1 MITCV
6 IPYQQGLG
14 LFQKMPKAN
23 DKALDGISI
32 MKNGRIPP
40 TKNSEAAQPVLI
52 LSLIAER
59 EIWIMRYSRKWVL
72 QRNVWR
78 IMMPYF
84 FGSCYSRSVIQKDPG
99 YQMTPDY
106 LSTQKSK
113 GGDAANAIV
122 EGKVT
127 LAQLKQAKKVG
138 GRLCGDLTMFQ
149 IHKES
154 IETKKYELSCKFC
167 GKLCYTRCG
176 VCQLPCHDA
185 PTRGSCKGYQCFTQL
200 HNEQLFGL
208 AIMDCKLINKDK
220 KDWTPP
226 TPQQKEENAKHIKE
240 IQRKVAYNLRG
251 RATVPDSI

>member
-1 MITCV
+1 MALALVVAYEMYCECV
-6 IPYQQGLG
+6 EEGYASFGFETKEEATINCMLNFVAFRSKMALQGLHYHPEELKYPG
-14 LFQKMPKAN
+14 DEEMRVNTKRGKRKLGPNKEGERRGRGRPR
-23 DKALDGISI
+23 
-32 MKNGRIPP
+32 KN
-40 TKNSEAAQPVLI
+40 V
-52 LSLIAER
+52 
-59 EIWIMRYSRKWVL
+59 
-72 QRNVWR
+72 
-78 IMMPYF
+78 
-84 FGSCYSRSVIQKDPG
+84 
-99 YQMTPDY
+99 TPDV
-106 LSTQKSK
+106 
-113 GGDAANAIV
+113 GVGDAANAIV

-220 KDWTPP
+220 NDWTPP
-226 TPQQKEENAKHIKE
+226 TPQQKEENAKHVKE

-251 RATVPDSI
+251 RAAVPDSI